1 MLTQFL
7 EGDRSMT
14 LRQEVWHQ
22 DPFEKDL
29 WINENGL
36 LVNTAALEER
46 ASYFEAAE
54 LIRVPVQPAPASDQ
68 ELVGGHTL

>member
-1 MLTQFL
+1 
-7 EGDRSMT
+7 MT

-22 DPFEKDL
+22 DSAEKDL

-46 ASYFEAAE
+46 ASYFEVAE
-54 LIRVPVQPAPASDQ
+54 LIRMPAQLAPASDQ
-68 ELVGGHTL
+68 ELVGGHIL